1 MEASCT
7 VQTQRNSCK
16 FFSENDNKKTARA
29 ITKNQV
35 SDPGP
40 SWPSCL
46 KVGFFK
52 KEARRGQHHYFQIVY
67 SLKF

>member
-7 VQTQRNSCK
+7 VQTERNSCK
-16 FFSENDNKKTARA
+16 FFSENDKKKMAGA
-29 ITKNQV
+29 ISKNQV

-46 KVGFFK
+46 NNLNT
-52 KEARRGQHHYFQIVY
+52 FQG
-67 SLKF
+67 KG